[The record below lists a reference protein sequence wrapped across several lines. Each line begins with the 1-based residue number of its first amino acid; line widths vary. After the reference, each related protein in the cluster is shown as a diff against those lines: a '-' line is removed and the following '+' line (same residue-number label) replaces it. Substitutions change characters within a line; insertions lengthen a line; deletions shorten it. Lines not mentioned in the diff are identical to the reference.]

1 MTSNNTKLQC
11 VHIGIVS
18 MLNAS
23 SSKDD
28 AVYAELWI
36 CTCTSDNF
44 HNSKEN
50 SNNQIHDEI
59 RDEMRLNSISLYRKY
74 KLLRNCNTIDR

>member
-1 MTSNNTKLQC
+1 
-11 VHIGIVS
+11 
-18 MLNAS
+18 MLAAA
-23 SSKDD
+23 KMMQFMQK
-28 AVYAELWI
+28 AELWI

-74 KLLRNCNTIDR
+74 KLLRNCNTIDRWLNII